1 MIEELFQLS
10 RFYLRNNNQ
19 EYKRYF
25 LTEHRLDG
33 RFYIVTG
40 QRGIGKTTT
49 LVQYLMGYCGGDLL
63 SRKVL
68 YVPVDHTNVAPYSMY
83 EIAEAFHKEGG
94 EVLVFDEVHKYSRWS
109 RELKSIYDV
118 FPTIKILASGSSA
131 LEIYKSSH
139 DLSRR
144 AVAFRMVGLS
154 FREFIG
160 LRWNIQLDSSSLE
173 EITSN
178 HEHLASTIISTL
190 ETSNLK
196 VLPLFRDYLRF
207 GYYPYFI
214 EHLNSIEE
222 FLLKLEQDVRKTV
235 ESDSIAVFPKLSG
248 SSVARI
254 LKLLSLVSQSVPYT
268 PDLTDLKRK
277 LEIGDL
283 RTLKL
288 YLKFLSDANV
298 LLAISKKGRGLSQ
311 LEKPDK
317 VYLDNTNLM
326 HALTVGKEANQ
337 GSLRETFFANILS
350 ANHHVNTAPSA
361 DFLIDDSLTFEI
373 GGKNK
378 GARQVKGTANA
389 YLALDDIETGHTN
402 KIPLWLFGFL
412 Y

>member
-1 MIEELFQLS
+1 MIEELFELS
-10 RFYLRNNNQ
+10 RYYLRNNNE
-19 EYKRYF
+19 EYRRYF
-25 LTEHRLDG
+25 LTKHRLDG

-40 QRGIGKTTT
+40 QRGIGKTTM
-49 LVQYLMGYCGGDLL
+49 LVQYLMSYCHGDLR
-63 SRKVL
+63 SRKIL
-68 YVPVDHTNVAPYSMY
+68 YIPVDHTNVAPFSMY
-83 EIAEAFHKEGG
+83 EIAEAFHNEGG
-94 EVLVFDEVHKYSRWS
+94 EVLVLDEVHKYSRWS
-109 RELKSIYDV
+109 RELKSVYDV
-118 FPTIKILASGSSA
+118 FPRMKILASGSSA
-131 LEIYKSSH
+131 LEIHKSSH

-144 AVAFRMVGLS
+144 AVAFRMAGMS

-160 LRWNIQLDSSSLE
+160 LRRQVELESYTLE
-173 EITSN
+173 EILEN
-178 HEHLASTIISTL
+178 HERLAPAIISTL
-190 ETSNLK
+190 EANDLK

-214 EHLNSIEE
+214 EHLDSIDE
-222 FLLKLEQDVRKTV
+222 FHLKLEQDVRKTI
-235 ESDSIAVFPKLSG
+235 ESDSIAVFPTLSG

-288 YLKFLSDANV
+288 YLKFLCDANV
-298 LLAISKKGRGLSQ
+298 LLAIAKKGRGFSQ

-326 HALTVGKEANQ
+326 HALSIGKEVNP

-350 ANHHVNTAPSA
+350 ANHHLNTAPEA

-378 GARQVKGTANA
+378 GRRQIKNTPNA
-389 YLALDDIETGHTN
+389 FLALDDIETGHTN
-402 KIPLWLFGFL
+402 NIPLWLFGFL
-412 Y
+412 H